1 MRGVP
6 PLCKTSK
13 EVSLM
18 ATTIAHRQHVHVP
31 LTPIIAVLAT
41 AVVAAA
47 VLVLINQPTTTSTST
62 ETQAGVAT
70 AAWVSVEVLVVVGW
84 LIRTSTAAATT
95 AVASTA
101 MMGVS
106 GTWTCCRC
114 AMVVAMRL
122 TSLEVLQRGGTPH
135 RGPSNGSVLILFR
148 EARARAARTGA
159 APGPMGRPARN
170 AARTREAARSSAP

>member
-62 ETQAGVAT
+62 ETQAGVPT
-70 AAWVSVEVLVVVGW
+70 AAACAAVGTPAWVSVEVLVVVGW

-122 TSLEVLQRGGTPH
+122 TSLEVLQRGGTPLIA
-135 RGPSNGSVLILFR
+135 GPQ
-148 EARARAARTGA
+148 TG
-159 APGPMGRPARN
+159 GLL
-170 AARTREAARSSAP
+170 S